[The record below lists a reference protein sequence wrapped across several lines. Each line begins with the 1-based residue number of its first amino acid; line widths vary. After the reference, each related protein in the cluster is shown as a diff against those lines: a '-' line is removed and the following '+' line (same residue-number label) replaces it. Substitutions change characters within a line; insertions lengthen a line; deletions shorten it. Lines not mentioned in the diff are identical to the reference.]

1 MSRRSATEQAKGKH
15 TVNELM
21 GEDQT
26 GVLVARDLLTLLLCG
41 FVACAVLAVPFI
53 NDEKKAEGKGLSDVD
68 PPGNVIVE
76 AHWEDKFN
84 TDVDLWV
91 QAPGDVPVG
100 YSNKSGLIFNLLR
113 DDLGTYAD
121 PTEVNME
128 TAYSRGIPPGEYT
141 AKVHLFRNLEKVY
154 PIWVR
159 VVARVKK
166 DHEAGATPIAATRVR
181 LDHEGE
187 EVTALR
193 FTLTDKGDLV
203 SGSINAVFKPL
214 RSATK

>member
-1 MSRRSATEQAKGKH
+1 M
-15 TVNELM
+15 NDLL

-53 NDEKKAEGKGLSDVD
+53 NDAKKADAEQKDPTAAGGIE

-76 AHWEDKFN
+76 ARWDDKLR

-113 DDLGTYAD
+113 DDLGSYAD
-121 PTEVNME
+121 PTEVNFE
-128 TAYSRGIPPGEYT
+128 TSYSRGIPPGEYT
-141 AKVHLFRNLEKVY
+141 VNVHLFRNLDNVF

-159 VVARVKK
+159 VVARVKAE
-166 DHEAGATPIAATRVR
+166 HESGAATIAATRVR
-181 LDHEGE
+181 LDHEGD
-187 EVTALR
+187 EVTAFR
-193 FTLTDKGDLV
+193 FSLTEKGELV
-203 SGSINAVFKPL
+203 PGSLNALYKPL
-214 RSATK
+214 RSAGGKG

>member
-1 MSRRSATEQAKGKH
+1 M
-15 TVNELM
+15 NDFL

-26 GVLVARDLLTLLLCG
+26 GMLVARDLLTLLLCG

-53 NDEKKAEGKGLSDVD
+53 NDAKKTEGNQPNSSAAAAGTE
-68 PPGNVIVE
+68 PPGNVIIE
-76 AHWEDKFN
+76 ARWDDKLR

-113 DDLGTYAD
+113 DDLGAYAD
-121 PTEVNME
+121 PTEINFE
-128 TAYSRGIPPGEYT
+128 TSYSRGIPPGEYT
-141 AKVHLFRNLEKVY
+141 VNVHLFRNMENVF

-159 VVARVKK
+159 VVARVKS
-166 DHEAGATPIAATRVR
+166 ESESGAATVAATRVR

-187 EVTALR
+187 EVTAFR
-193 FTLTDKGDLV
+193 FNLTEKGDLV
-203 SGSINAVFKPL
+203 PGSLNAVFKPL
-214 RSATK
+214 RSAKN

>member
-1 MSRRSATEQAKGKH
+1 M
-15 TVNELM
+15 NDFL

-53 NDEKKAEGKGLSDVD
+53 NDAKKTEGNQSNSSSAAAGTE
-68 PPGNVIVE
+68 PPGNVIIE
-76 AHWEDKFN
+76 ARWDDKLR

-113 DDLGTYAD
+113 DDLGAYAD
-121 PTEVNME
+121 PTEINFE
-128 TAYSRGIPPGEYT
+128 TSYSRGIPPGEYT
-141 AKVHLFRNLEKVY
+141 VNLHLFRNLENVF

-159 VVARVKK
+159 VVARVKT
-166 DHEAGATPIAATRVR
+166 ENESGAATVAATRVR
-181 LDHEGE
+181 LDREGD
-187 EVTALR
+187 EVTAFR
-193 FTLTDKGDLV
+193 FNLTEKGDLV
-203 SGSINAVFKPL
+203 PGSLNAVFKPL
-214 RSATK
+214 RSAKN

>member
-1 MSRRSATEQAKGKH
+1 M
-15 TVNELM
+15 NDFL

-53 NDEKKAEGKGLSDVD
+53 NDAKKAEANQTNGASSAAGLE
-68 PPGNVIVE
+68 PPGNVIIE
-76 AHWEDKFN
+76 ARWDDKLR

-113 DDLGTYAD
+113 DDLGAYAD
-121 PTEVNME
+121 PTEINFE
-128 TAYSRGIPPGEYT
+128 TSYSRGIPPGEYVVN
-141 AKVHLFRNLEKVY
+141 VHLFRNLENVY

-159 VVARVKK
+159 VVARVKPE
-166 DHEAGATPIAATRVR
+166 HESGAATIAATRVR
-181 LDHEGE
+181 LDHEGD
-187 EVTALR
+187 EVTAFR
-193 FTLTDKGDLV
+193 FTLTEKGELV
-203 SGSINAVFKPL
+203 PGSLNALFKPL
-214 RSATK
+214 RAVKN